1 MRMVDPPPAPLGHRA
16 VRRLL
21 EAEAYRR
28 VLAGN
33 LPATLSA
40 FAEQLSAW
48 LRASYPTASAL
59 PASEIEDAIRDTW
72 HRRHQ
77 IIGSD
82 L

>member
-1 MRMVDPPPAPLGHRA
+1 MDPPAARLGHRA

-28 VLAGN
+28 VLVGN
-33 LPATLSA
+33 WPATLSA

-48 LRASYPTASAL
+48 LRASYPTAPAL
-59 PASEIEDAIRDTW
+59 PATEIEDAIRDTW

-77 IIGSD
+77 IIGSE